1 MSPILT
7 QLKDATTGELRNL
20 SMGAPEADKYFR
32 NCDLHNANKYG
43 NANLARVMASNIYR
57 TKDGRF
63 YHCHGSMNPEPTLT
77 ALGLPLMGDEG
88 DTYETAMQRVQD
100 KVGQIESG
108 ELDERMNGEYRQAGT
123 VAWTKEEYFES
134 PHGKEAGKVGLYEIQ
149 RAEGYEQQKGWW
161 KESDSLPSS
170 VKRPLAGLKV
180 VDLTRVIAAPSI
192 TRGLAQMGAS
202 VMRVTSPK
210 VTDMSTLHA
219 DLSWGKWN
227 CSLHLKDEKDK
238 EKLMELIMDADVVV
252 EGYRPAVMER
262 MGFSRRDIFELVKGR
277 ERGIIHVKENCYGWH
292 GEWMGRSGWQQI
304 SDAVSLHFHLS
315 DSREANVNASAVE

>member
-1 MSPILT
+1 
-7 QLKDATTGELRNL
+7 
-20 SMGAPEADKYFR
+20 MGAPEAEKYFP
-32 NCDLHNANKYG
+32 NCDLHNANKSGPGAG
-43 NANLARVMASNIYR
+43 NAQLARVMASNIYR

-63 YHCHGSMNPEPTLT
+63 YHCHGSMNPDPTLT
-77 ALGLPLMGDEG
+77 ALGLPLNGEES

-100 KVGQIESG
+100 KVGQIESKT
-108 ELDERMNGEYRQAGT
+108 LDEMMNGEYRQAGT
-123 VAWTKEEYFES
+123 VAWSKEEYFES
-134 PHGKEAGKVGLYEIQ
+134 KHGREAGRVGLYEIN
-149 RAEGYEQQKGWW
+149 REEGSEQEAGWW
-161 KESDSLPSS
+161 RESESLPSC

-202 VMRVTSPK
+202 VMRVTSPR

-238 EKLMELIMDADVVV
+238 EKLRELIMEADVVV

-292 GEWMGRSGWQQI
+292 GEWTGRSGWQQI
-304 SDAVSLHFHLS
+304 SDAVSSHSHPS
-315 DSREANVNASAVE
+315 NGREANSSYSAVE